1 MKFLAAASNKKVI
14 LPVIL
19 AFTFISI
26 LFIFNMSNKR
36 FNSYTTTEESTTTN
50 PSGDHHDMYKQKP
63 SSYIIENTA
72 EIEQLQVT
80 KEEWEKCLDPGI
92 TPNEYLSIVI
102 VTRVD
107 NYAG

>member
-1 MKFLAAASNKKVI
+1 MKKFLAATTNKKVI

-19 AFTFISI
+19 AFTFIS
-26 LFIFNMSNKR
+26 LFFIFNMSNKR
-36 FNSYTTTEESTTTN
+36 YNTFSSSDDNHLEI
-50 PSGDHHDMYKQKP
+50 YKNKP

-72 EIEQLQVT
+72 QIEQLRVT
-80 KEEWEKCLDPGI
+80 KEEWEKCLDPGA
-92 TPNEYLSIVI
+92 TPTEYLSIVI